1 MLFLSLLSLSCRSF
15 VLRGIS
21 LNIGNKF
28 SSNNKTVVD
37 VPFALKEV
45 KVVVLVLGAP
55 ALDMEVVTGKVK
67 ASKAKANK
75 VKDKEEAR
83 TNKTSAR
90 RETGR
95 ARTRVR

>member
-1 MLFLSLLSLSCRSF
+1 MLFLSLLSLSCRFF
-15 VLRGIS
+15 VLRVIS

-55 ALDMEVVTGKVK
+55 ALDMEVVT
-67 ASKAKANK
+67 NK
-75 VKDKEEAR
+75 VKDKEEAL
-83 TNKTSAR
+83 TNRTSAR

-95 ARTRVR
+95 ARTRDR

>member
-1 MLFLSLLSLSCRSF
+1 MLFLSLLSLSCRFF

-55 ALDMEVVTGKVK
+55 ALDMEVVT
-67 ASKAKANK
+67 NK
-75 VKDKEEAR
+75 VKDKVKDMEEVR
-83 TNKTSAR
+83 TNRTSAR